1 MNGNRE
7 NELNFYK
14 NIRIKNTTYTNYEV
28 KEVISMIAM
37 LLNEIE
43 TKEMQYLL
51 KREMDEILFDLKDER
66 IHVMVKGEMEERY
79 KHLFTLFK
87 RVASP
92 SDCMKYMRKNKKL
105 ANQTGGIIKSKKG
118 Y

>member
-1 MNGNRE
+1 
-7 NELNFYK
+7 
-14 NIRIKNTTYTNYEV
+14 
-28 KEVISMIAM
+28 MIAM
-37 LLNEIE
+37 LLNEVE
-43 TKEMQYLL
+43 KREMQYLL

-66 IHVMVKGEMEERY
+66 IDIMVKGEMEERY

-92 SDCMKYMRKNKKL
+92 SDCMKYMRKNQWIPNGTNK
-105 ANQTGGIIKSKKG
+105 IIKNEKS

>member
-1 MNGNRE
+1 
-7 NELNFYK
+7 
-14 NIRIKNTTYTNYEV
+14 
-28 KEVISMIAM
+28 MIAM

-43 TKEMQYLL
+43 KKEMQYLL

-66 IHVMVKGEMEERY
+66 IHELVKSEMEERY

-92 SDCMKYMRKNKKL
+92 SDCMKYMRKNKKV
-105 ANQTGGIIKSKKG
+105 ANRTIRIIKNEKS

>member
-1 MNGNRE
+1 MNGNKE

-14 NIRIKNTTYTNYEV
+14 NVRIKNTTYTNYEV
-28 KEVISMIAM
+28 KEVIYMLAM

-66 IHVMVKGEMEERY
+66 IHVMVKSEMEERY

-92 SDCMKYMRKNKKL
+92 SDCIKYMRKNKKIEKRT
-105 ANQTGGIIKSKKG
+105 NKIIKSEKS